1 MWSFSSKLLKGLE
14 LFKSKRKL
22 RIMKRN
28 FTLIG
33 ILCAVLFVNMAN
45 ATDNKD
51 SVQQHLKAK
60 LELMEKQIRQLQA
73 EVKILRES
81 DRTQQAELTA
91 IKEATPAARNKKLV
105 IDRRGSKQ
113 ATFQ

>member
-1 MWSFSSKLLKGLE
+1 
-14 LFKSKRKL
+14 
-22 RIMKRN
+22 MKRN

-33 ILCAVLFVNMAN
+33 ILCAVLFVNIARAAN
-45 ATDNKD
+45 VNDTA
-51 SVQQHLKAK
+51 QQQLKAK
-60 LELMEKQIRQLQA
+60 LELMEKHIRQLQA

-91 IKEATPAARNKKLV
+91 IKETAPAARTKKLV